1 MKKVAN
7 CVYET
12 DDPFIVFSERGR
24 SASFSNPQREKFVR
38 LHIDGC
44 LITTGCRCDF
54 ALTKPGTGTVFVELK
69 GKDIRHGCDQLF
81 KSVEHENLASRI
93 ERRRSLLIVCSRFPA
108 VDTRIQNEKLNARK
122 KGWNLTIKC
131 GKFEGS
137 FAALL

>member
-93 ERRRSLLIVCSRFPA
+93 ERRRSLLIVCSRFPEW
-108 VDTRIQNEKLNARK
+108 TQEFRTK
-122 KGWNLTIKC
+122 
-131 GKFEGS
+131 S
-137 FAALL
+137 